1 MISLPQNSAILP
13 LNTLRSNE
21 RARIVD
27 LFGDSSTLHRL
38 DEMGV
43 SVGTEVQM
51 IRPGTP
57 CIVAMAG
64 KRLSLR
70 LETGTEIFVEIAP
83 AASPVINKP
92 VAVSA

>member
-13 LNTLRSNE
+13 IHILRSNE

-27 LFGDSSTLHRL
+27 LFGDSTTLHRL
-38 DEMGV
+38 DEMGL

-70 LETGTEIFVEIAP
+70 LEEGTEILVEIAN
-83 AASPVINKP
+83 AAQP

>member
-1 MISLPQNSAILP
+1 MISLPENSAILP
-13 LNTLRSNE
+13 IHILRSNE

-27 LFGDSSTLHRL
+27 LFGDTTTLHRF
-38 DEMGV
+38 DEMGL

-70 LETGTEIFVEIAP
+70 LEEGTEIFVEIANATQP
-83 AASPVINKP
+83 VAAS
-92 VAVSA
+92 A